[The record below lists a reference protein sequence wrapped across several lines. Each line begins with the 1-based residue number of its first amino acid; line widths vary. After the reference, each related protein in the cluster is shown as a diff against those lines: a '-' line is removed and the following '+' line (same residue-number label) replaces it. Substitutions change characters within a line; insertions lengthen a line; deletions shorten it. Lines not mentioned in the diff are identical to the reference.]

1 MVAEMYSVNKH
12 LYFIYTNR
20 LITTTHRWTSQTSPS
35 LIILIWDKIASYF
48 FFTTV
53 EKIIARKHFIN
64 EISSPTEWLQV
75 TKEIISLRKGRMEN
89 RILCRTFVS
98 TKLTVAIQFYTVM

>member
-1 MVAEMYSVNKH
+1 MDFTNFSKSD
-12 LYFIYTNR
+12 YFNMGQNSF
-20 LITTTHRWTSQTSPS
+20 L
-35 LIILIWDKIASYF
+35 L